1 MGRIAETP
9 NPCIHLEA
17 MEEAENQNEKPYEVG
32 RAGTLRT
39 YGRQQPKGLLVYGEH
54 RSREKRH
61 NKRKTHTR
69 GIL

>member
-1 MGRIAETP
+1 MAAAP
-9 NPCIHLEA
+9 NPGIHLET
-17 MEEAENQNEKPYEVG
+17 MEEAENQTPKPDEIEGSRVF
-32 RAGTLRT
+32 
-39 YGRQQPKGLLVYGEH
+39 RQNGGIQQARILVYGEH

>member
-1 MGRIAETP
+1 MAAAP
-9 NPCIHLEA
+9 NPGIYLEA
-17 MEEAENQNEKPYEVG
+17 MEEAENQTEKPYEVG
-32 RAGTLRT
+32 CAGILHI
-39 YGRQQPKGLLVYGEH
+39 YGCQQSKGLLVYGEH